1 MMPVTMEEALW
12 GRFYWGF
19 NKVRG
24 KVAFERSK
32 NKFIRNLLLGKCS
45 KPIEPENLQYFFKLI
60 ITF

>member
-1 MMPVTMEEALW
+1 MEEALW

-32 NKFIRNLLLGKCS
+32 NKFIWNLLLGKCPKAIKS
-45 KPIEPENLQYFFKLI
+45 GMLQYFSNLI